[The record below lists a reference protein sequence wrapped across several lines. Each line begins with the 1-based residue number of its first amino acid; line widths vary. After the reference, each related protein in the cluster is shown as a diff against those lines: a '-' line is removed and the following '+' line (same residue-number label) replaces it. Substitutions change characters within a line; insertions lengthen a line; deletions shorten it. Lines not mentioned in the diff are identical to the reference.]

1 MLQGHLSIGIRFECV
16 AAHDKPPTR
25 LINHMIALT
34 EETAVIYV
42 LDDDASLLKSVR
54 RLLDAAGYNVE
65 AFTDP
70 MEFLKQAALRR
81 PDVAVIDIRMPQM
94 NGLEV
99 QTRLRTFSPSTRV
112 IILTSK
118 DDPSIRTLAM
128 NAGAS
133 AFLIKGVDDKEFLH
147 GIKAAANCNN

>member
-1 MLQGHLSIGIRFECV
+1 M
-16 AAHDKPPTR
+16 T
-25 LINHMIALT
+25 ALT
-34 EETAVIYV
+34 EKTAVVYV

-70 MEFLKQAALRR
+70 IEFLKQSVLRR
-81 PDVAVIDIRMPQM
+81 PDVAVIDIRMPEM

-99 QTRLRTFSPSTRV
+99 QRRLRTLSPSTRV

-118 DDPSIRTLAM
+118 EDPSIRTLAM

-133 AFLIKGVDDKEFLH
+133 AFLIKGGDDKEFLH
-147 GIKAAANCNN
+147 GIKAATNCNN

>member
-1 MLQGHLSIGIRFECV
+1 MV
-16 AAHDKPPTR
+16 
-25 LINHMIALT
+25 ALT
-34 EETAVIYV
+34 EETVAVYV

-70 MEFLKQAALRR
+70 MDFLKHAGLRR
-81 PDVAVIDIRMPQM
+81 PDVAVIDIRMPEM

-99 QTRLRTFSPSTRV
+99 QTRLRAVSPSTRV
-112 IILTSK
+112 IILTSN

-133 AFLIKGVDDKEFLH
+133 AFLIKGIDDKIFLD
-147 GIKAAANCNN
+147 GIKAAADYSN

>member
-1 MLQGHLSIGIRFECV
+1 MV
-16 AAHDKPPTR
+16 ALNK
-25 LINHMIALT
+25 
-34 EETAVIYV
+34 ETVAVYV

-70 MEFLKQAALRR
+70 MEFLNQAALHC
-81 PDVAVIDIRMPQM
+81 PDVAVIDIRMPEM

-99 QTRLRTFSPSTRV
+99 QTRLRTSSPSTRV
-112 IILTSK
+112 IILTSN

-133 AFLIKGVDDKEFLH
+133 AFLIKGVDDKEFLY

>member
-1 MLQGHLSIGIRFECV
+1 MV
-16 AAHDKPPTR
+16 
-25 LINHMIALT
+25 ALT
-34 EETAVIYV
+34 KETAVVYV

-54 RLLDAAGYNVE
+54 RLLDATGYNVK
-65 AFTDP
+65 AFIDP
-70 MEFLKQAALRR
+70 IEFLKQAALRC

-99 QTRLRTFSPSTRV
+99 QTRLRTASPSTRV

-118 DDPSIRTLAM
+118 DDPSVRTLAM

-133 AFLIKGVDDKEFLH
+133 AFLIKGTDDKEFLN
-147 GIKAAANCNN
+147 GIKAAANCNNYSHRTAIWKLQ